1 VDGALQK
8 ADDEDLLSEKNITDA
23 KGEF

>member
-8 ADDEDLLSEKNITDA
+8 EDDDDLLSEKNITDA